1 MVDIQGPDGILVP
14 TIATAGT
21 VSIAIIGVGVGV
33 GVGIAGIASSAGVT
47 SVDSVVGT
55 VGIVAATMVRAFQG
69 LLQMVWQR
77 R

>member
-1 MVDIQGPDGILVP
+1 MLVHLLILV
-14 TIATAGT
+14 G
-21 VSIAIIGVGVGV
+21 
-33 GVGIAGIASSAGVT
+33 SAGVT

>member
-14 TIATAGT
+14 TIATVGT
-21 VSIAIIGVGVGV
+21 VSIDIIGVGV

>member
-14 TIATAGT
+14 TIATVGT
-21 VSIAIIGVGVGV
+21 VSIAIIGVGV